1 MEDPYSRVDYRRM
14 VAWPERIRREA
25 PFLRKIL
32 ERSPT
37 PSVIDLGCG
46 TGEHCRFLA
55 EEGFN
60 VVGLDRSESM
70 LDKAGDEALPE
81 NLNFVLGEI
90 QEVDQKLQKRF
101 GAAIS
106 LGNTLVH
113 LKSESELETG
123 FNNLGQIIEEKG
135 LFLFQILNYERIFEK
150 KIRHLPLNF
159 RPGEGDEEI
168 IFLRLMELLEEGK
181 VLFCPP
187 PSGTTLR
194 AILRSSWFAHA
205 GWNYAAGD
213 WTISSPAYPRP
224 AFRSRKPMEIWPVA
238 PSSPWNR
245 MTWSFWLSFTTKPP
259 FSRS

>member
-90 QEVDQKLQKRF
+90 QEVDQKVQKRF

-123 FNNLGQIIEEKG
+123 FNNLGQIIEENG

-150 KIRHLPLNF
+150 RF
-159 RPGEGDEEI
+159 
-168 IFLRLMELLEEGK
+168 
-181 VLFCPP
+181 
-187 PSGTTLR
+187 
-194 AILRSSWFAHA
+194 AI
-205 GWNYAAGD
+205 
-213 WTISSPAYPRP
+213 SP
-224 AFRSRKPMEIWPVA
+224 
-238 PSSPWNR
+238 
-245 MTWSFWLSFTTKPP
+245 
-259 FSRS
+259 

>member
-90 QEVDQKLQKRF
+90 QEVDQKVQKRF

-123 FNNLGQIIEEKG
+123 FNNLGQIIEENG

-181 VLFCPP
+181 VLFCP
-187 PSGTTLR
+187 TTLR
-194 AILRSSWFAHA
+194 YHPE
-205 GWNYAAGD
+205 GD
-213 WTISSPAYPRP
+213 PPVQLV
-224 AFRSRKPMEIWPVA
+224 RSRRVELRGWRLDDLVP
-238 PSSPWNR
+238 R
-245 MTWSFWLSFTTKPP
+245 LSKAGFQVQETYGDMAGGP
-259 FSRS
+259 FEPLESHDLVVLAQLHH